1 MESLF
6 PEVPPAPRP
15 LLPGEPDMLPS
26 LTARTLD
33 GLEWLLA
40 KELSGLGATNLRI
53 GRRTI
58 EFTGTTET
66 LYRAVLES
74 RVAIRIL
81 EPLGRFAVSSPESLY
96 QSISSLDWAKHL
108 HPTQTLRVDARVH
121 DSFIDHSLYA
131 SQVVKDAVV
140 DGVRAVH
147 GRRPNVQLH
156 GASLRLSLHL
166 TGETATL
173 FRDAAGQSLHQRGW
187 RNGKVE
193 APLSEVL
200 AAGILGISGWQPGE
214 PLLDPLCGSGTFVIE
229 AATQAAGLAPGLLR
243 ARKRKQGFF
252 RFHDFDRNL
261 AERII
266 LDLENRAGTPSGMF
280 HASDLDP
287 NAIQIAKQS
296 AALAGVA
303 DFIRFSCNHFEAV
316 SPAGGPGLVLTN
328 PPYGERLAQPRAGAV
343 FRRIGDWLKNSCQGW
358 RAGVLTPVELAKSIG
373 LKPYR
378 RVVLSNGPIECRL
391 IELVI
396 HGAQVS
402 VAPVGD
408 RATAKLNAE
417 RFSSARKV
425 SRSVSDQIGDF
436 RRRLAKRSR
445 HLGRWARKQ
454 GIEAYRL
461 YDRDIPEIPLVI
473 DRYGDWLHAAEY
485 ERPHERTAIEHDV
498 WLDRLIEAAA
508 DQLGLARDCV
518 FLKVRRRQRTGG
530 QYEKVDDRSVT
541 FSVSEHG
548 LKFDVNLSD
557 YLDTGLFLDHRQTR
571 AMVRSD
577 AAGRSFL
584 NLFGYTGSFS
594 VAAAAGGAEATTTV
608 DLSNTYLEWARRNLT
623 ANGFLDR
630 RQHVL
635 LRDDAR
641 EFLKHRSRRGERP
654 FDLVVVDPPT
664 FSRSTR
670 QQQDWDV
677 QSDYVDLLQAV
688 ADNLSTGGIV
698 YFSTNYRRFKFDKE
712 LLSNI
717 YDIYEI
723 SRKTVPE
730 DFRNTRIHRSW
741 KCVKKV

>member
-15 LLPGEPDMLPS
+15 LLSGDPDMPPR

-40 KELSGLGATNLRI
+40 RELSGLGATNLRI

-96 QSISSLDWAKHL
+96 RSISSLDWAKHL
-108 HPTQTLRVDARVH
+108 RPTQTLRVDARVH

-166 TGETATL
+166 SGETATL

-187 RNGKVE
+187 RKGKVE

-214 PLLDPLCGSGTFVIE
+214 PLLDPLCGSGTFIIE
-229 AATQAAGLAPGLLR
+229 AATQASGLAPGLLR
-243 ARKRKQGFF
+243 ARTRKQGFF

-261 AERII
+261 AETIL
-266 LDLENRAGTPSGMF
+266 LDLENKARAPSGTF

-287 NAIQIAKQS
+287 AAIQIAKQS

-303 DFIRFSCNHFEAV
+303 GSISFSCNHFEAV
-316 SPAGGPGLVLTN
+316 SPEGDPGLVLTN
-328 PPYGERLAQPRAGAV
+328 PPYGERLALPRAGAV
-343 FRRIGDWLKNSCQGW
+343 FRRIGDWLKNSCPGW
-358 RAGVLTPVELAKSIG
+358 RAGVLAPVELAKSIG
-373 LKPYR
+373 LKPHR

-391 IELVI
+391 IELAV
-396 HGAQVS
+396 HRAKVS
-402 VAPVGD
+402 GTSFGNQLPAESD
-408 RATAKLNAE
+408 AE
-417 RFSSARKV
+417 RCSSTKQV

-508 DQLGLARDCV
+508 DQLGLAPDCV

-541 FSVSEHG
+541 FSVNEHD

-571 AMVRSD
+571 AMVRGD

-594 VAAAAGGAEATTTV
+594 VAAAAGGAEGTTTV

-641 EFLKHRSRRGERP
+641 EFLKHRGRRGERP

-664 FSRSTR
+664 FSRSTK
-670 QQQDWDV
+670 QQQDWDI
-677 QSDYVDLLQAV
+677 QRDYATLLQAV
-688 ADNLSTGGIV
+688 AGNLSTGGIV
-698 YFSTNYRRFKFDKE
+698 YFSTNYRRFKFNEE
-712 LLSNI
+712 LLSSI

-730 DFRNTRIHRSW
+730 DFRNARIHRSW
-741 KCVKKV
+741 KFVKKV

>member
-15 LLPGEPDMLPS
+15 LLPSEPDVPAS

-40 KELSGLGATNLRI
+40 RELSELGATNLRI

-96 QSISSLDWAKHL
+96 KSISSVDWAKHL
-108 HPTQTLRVDARVH
+108 RPTQTLRVDARVH

-140 DGVRAVH
+140 DGVRAAH

-166 TGETATL
+166 SGETATL

-187 RNGKVE
+187 RKGKVE

-214 PLLDPLCGSGTFVIE
+214 PLVDPLCGSGTFIIE

-243 ARKRKQGFF
+243 ARNRKQGFF
-252 RFHDFDRNL
+252 RFHDFDREL
-261 AERII
+261 AKKI
-266 LDLENRAGTPSGMF
+266 LFDLESRAKVPLGTF

-287 NAIQIAKQS
+287 AVVQIAEQS
-296 AALAGVA
+296 AQLAGVA
-303 DFIRFSCNHFEAV
+303 DAIRFSCNHFEAV
-316 SPAGGPGLVLTN
+316 SPEGGPGLVLTN

-343 FRRIGDWLKNSCQGW
+343 FRRIGDWLKNVCPGW
-358 RAGVLTPVELAKSIG
+358 RAGVLAPVELAKSIG

-391 IELVI
+391 IELIV
-396 HGAQVS
+396 HGKKDSGTS
-402 VAPVGD
+402 VGNQTLIESDVECS
-408 RATAKLNAE
+408 TSTKKL
-417 RFSSARKV
+417 

-498 WLDRLIEAAA
+498 WLDRIIEAAA
-508 DQLGLARDCV
+508 DQLGLAPDCV
-518 FLKVRRRQRTGG
+518 FFKVRRRQRTGG

-541 FSVSEHG
+541 FPVNEHG
-548 LKFDVNLSD
+548 LKFEVNLSD

-571 AMVRSD
+571 AMVRGD

-608 DLSNTYLEWARRNLT
+608 DLSNTYLEWARRNLME
-623 ANGFLDR
+623 NGFLDR
-630 RQHVL
+630 RQHTL

-641 EFLKHRSRRGERP
+641 EFLKHRGRRGERP

-670 QQQDWDV
+670 QLQDWDV
-677 QSDYVDLLQAV
+677 QRDYADLLQAV
-688 ADNLSTGGIV
+688 ANNLNTGGIV
-698 YFSTNYRRFKFDKE
+698 YFSTNYRRFKFDEK
-712 LLSNI
+712 LLANT

-730 DFRNTRIHRSW
+730 DFRNARIHRSW
-741 KCVKKV
+741 KFVKKA